1 MYSMYRRS
9 TIIQTFAIKLIYYQ
23 LSCNHIHLLSSLICY
38 SASTAIDTFAIKPCT
53 CYPAN
58 LLLILSCNQQ
68 FYSKI
73 FDFPSILF
81 LPFFC
86 PKNLQKIDKI
96 LNIWNSSFSGK
107 LCVGME
113 PAHFVASSKARG
125 INLLKDINN
134 YLYFHYKDKTITQS
148 TYWCQKYRNGYK
160 ARGCFTKRVQRTGF
174 ENNLFMTRKNWF
186 W

>member
-53 CYPAN
+53 CYRAN

-68 FYSKI
+68 FYYQI

-86 PKNLQKIDKI
+86 PKNLQKKKKFSTFGI
-96 LNIWNSSFSGK
+96 LHSLANFVWAWNRLILLPQVK
-107 LCVGME
+107 L
-113 PAHFVASSKARG
+113 G
-125 INLLKDINN
+125 INLSKDINN
-134 YLYFHYKDKTITQS
+134 YLSLK
-148 TYWCQKYRNGYK
+148 
-160 ARGCFTKRVQRTGF
+160 
-174 ENNLFMTRKNWF
+174 LKNEKF
-186 W
+186 